1 MLLQRSVR
9 SNPALSGTGFGPLSH
24 RIDQETSGPLLAAR
38 TRTAHK
44 HLRAQF
50 HKTEVSKRYVC
61 LVHGRVSQAKGIVV
75 MSLAATCS
83 QVGSD
88 GLSHEF
94 L

>member
-1 MLLQRSVR
+1 M
-9 SNPALSGTGFGPLSH
+9 
-24 RIDQETSGPLLAAR
+24 
-38 TRTAHK
+38 
-44 HLRAQF
+44 AQPEVTVTWFLPRF